1 MKAVRYYGP
10 GDFRVE
16 ETGTPQP
23 KQGQIQVKV
32 ICGTDLHAYLTELPM
47 FPSAA
52 SPNAITGETL
62 PVTLGH
68 EFSGTVSAIGDG
80 INPLVWPVGQKVVIE
95 PIISCN
101 MIDTCKA
108 CASGTKILC
117 PLVSCIGI
125 GGWGGGLGEYI
136 AVNTENVYKLP
147 DNIPLEVGAC
157 IEPLAVAWHAVKR
170 SNFKKSHTALILGAG
185 PIGIFIMKA
194 LRAVDNTSKI
204 IISEPSQFRRQLV
217 EKHGATLAIDPY
229 TCDVSSIVKKE
240 MGIGADFVFDAAGTQ
255 ATMDCAI
262 QSVCPRGMIVM
273 VSSWE
278 KKPQVDMNTVV
289 TKEVQLIGT
298 CCYDGVHSE
307 VLEAVE
313 TGKITGIEEM
323 ITMKI
328 GLEDIVKKGIKGLLE
343 DKDKHVKILIHP

>member
-1 MKAVRYYGP
+1 M
-10 GDFRVE
+10 E
-16 ETGTPQP
+16 EIETPKP

-32 ICGTDLHAYLTELPM
+32 KLTSVCGTDLHALPNGTSM

-68 EFSGTVSAIGDG
+68 DICYCDG
-80 INPLVWPVGQKVVIE
+80 INPLIWPVGQKVVIE

-101 MIDTCKA
+101 MVDTCKA

-117 PLVSCIGI
+117 PLVSCIVR
-125 GGWGGGLGEYI
+125 I

-147 DNIPLEVGAC
+147 ITYPVT
-157 IEPLAVAWHAVKR
+157 VAWHAVKR
-170 SNFKKSHTALILGAG
+170 SNFKKSQTALILGAG

-204 IISEPSQFRRQLV
+204 IISEPSQFRRKLV

-229 TCDVSSIVKKE
+229 ACDVSSIVKKE
-240 MGIGADFVFDAAGTQ
+240 MGIGADFVFDQ
-255 ATMDCAI
+255 
-262 QSVCPRGMIVM
+262 QGMIVM

-278 KKPQVDMNTVV
+278 KKPQVDMNAIV

-298 CCYDGVHSE
+298 CCYDGIHSE

-328 GLEDIVKKGIKGLLE
+328 GLRTLLR
-343 DKDKHVKILIHP
+343 KVSRACLKIGTSMVSSASAFTPTSYLRCNAVKILIHP